1 MYSGYLIIFDGAVSW
16 NFCND
21 ITRNVVIF
29 DVDNSSS
36 SHADSYN
43 NNFVVLG
50 EGPTYGITGGFSS
63 QEKKIIINFSKA
75 RAKFCLTLHYNG
87 DSSVNE
93 KEIYKFKANDKNF
106 NFPAQF
112 CLRSISNGFA
122 ATKTREV

>member
-1 MYSGYLIIFDGAVSW
+1 M
-16 NFCND
+16 
-21 ITRNVVIF
+21 
-29 DVDNSSS
+29 
-36 SHADSYN
+36 
-43 NNFVVLG
+43 LG

-122 ATKTREV
+122 ATKTREVSKDMSMNFQLIAILLTELAVKTLSSI